1 MTNHSDNPGDNPVV
15 QKQSSS
21 GALIRTR
28 MVVLGLLMALAF
40 VHHAGR
46 VAISTA
52 GADKIIPN
60 PQRYGITELQMGLV
74 YSAFLWTYTL
84 FMFPGGLLI
93 DRIGSWKSLTL
104 MALASS
110 VFVALMGAAG
120 LGLHGLTFFFVLVAV
135 RVCMGIASV
144 PLHPGCAHAV
154 GRWMPVNLRGL
165 GIGLITGAAL
175 MAYAMTPSWFGWMMD
190 LWDWPIVYVGIGV
203 ATAGIGVGLLLF
215 ARERPAD
222 HPWMRRWACDAEGF
236 SIGTE
241 GEQQSPPTDRG
252 IADHSAARQRRFWI
266 FFNPSLLLLFVS
278 FGTLGYFQ
286 YLFFYW
292 LQFYFKEVMH
302 AGTDASRNY
311 TGMCN
316 FAMGVGE
323 ILGGVAV
330 VWGRNVLGKRLGG
343 RLVPATAMLLGTVFL
358 FVSLSQ
364 TEERAVV
371 FRIAASM
378 FAVGCAES
386 SFWVTAIDLGGRK
399 GGAVA
404 GVLNFGGNAG
414 GLLAPMLTPLIARHV
429 GWLQSVAFGG
439 VVCGLGALL
448 WMFID
453 PAPEERSP

>member
-1 MTNHSDNPGDNPVV
+1 MTSHSDNPLV

-21 GALIRTR
+21 SALNRIR

-60 PQRYGITELQMGLV
+60 QQRYGITELQMGMV

-84 FMFPGGLLI
+84 FMLPGGLLI

-110 VFVALMGAAG
+110 VFVALTGAAG
-120 LGLHGLTFFFVLVAV
+120 LGFHGPAFLIVLVAV

-154 GRWMPVNLRGL
+154 ARWMPVSLRGL
-165 GIGLITGAAL
+165 GNGLITSAAL
-175 MAYAMTPSWFGWMMD
+175 MAYATTPSWFGWLMD
-190 LWDWPIVYVGIGV
+190 HWDWPIVYVGIGV

-215 ARERPAD
+215 VRERPAD
-222 HPWMRRWACDAEGF
+222 HPSMRRWTYDTEGF
-236 SIGTE
+236 AIGAQ
-241 GEQQSPPTDRG
+241 GQQQSPPNDRG
-252 IADHSAARQRRFWI
+252 MADEVAARQPRVWT
-266 FFNPSLLLLFVS
+266 FFNRSLVLLFVS
-278 FGTLGYFQ
+278 FGALGYFQ

-292 LQFYFKEVMH
+292 LQFYFKEVLH
-302 AGTDASRNY
+302 APTGASRTY

-323 ILGGVAV
+323 IVGGAAV
-330 VWGRNVLGKRLGG
+330 VWSRNALGKRLGG
-343 RLVPATAMLLGTVFL
+343 RLVPATAMMLGTLFL
-358 FVSLSQ
+358 FVSCWQ
-364 TEERAVV
+364 TEQEAVV
-371 FRIAASM
+371 FWIAASM

-386 SFWVTAIDLGGRK
+386 SFWVTAVDLGGRQ
-399 GGAVA
+399 GGAAA

-429 GWLQSVAFGG
+429 GWMQSIAFGG

-448 WMFID
+448 WIFID
-453 PAPEERSP
+453 PASEERSP